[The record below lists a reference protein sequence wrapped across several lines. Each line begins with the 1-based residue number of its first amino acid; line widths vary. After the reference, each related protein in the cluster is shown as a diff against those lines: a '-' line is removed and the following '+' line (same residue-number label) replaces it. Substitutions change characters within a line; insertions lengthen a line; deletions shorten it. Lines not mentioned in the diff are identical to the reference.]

1 MPTDPVVEF
10 EHVDAF
16 LQNRCVLEDITFT
29 IKEGDFIGVIG
40 PNGAGK
46 TTLLRLILGL
56 LQPTRGQIKL
66 FGADPAA
73 LKRPNRKV
81 GYLPQKSGFDRRFPL
96 SVKDVV
102 LLGFFGETGLFKSPG
117 QLEKSRAEEVMQRL
131 GIAEHKDRPVGE
143 VSGGQQQLAFLAA
156 ALVSKPKLLILDEP
170 TNGLDPAAQNRFY
183 GLVREMQAYL
193 SLTVITVS
201 HDLATIS
208 ANADN
213 IICINRTMHMHG
225 SSAEVMKHLSG
236 NHLYRCEFDLLSGS
250 SNGWREQS

>member
-1 MPTDPVVEF
+1 MKTNPVVEF
-10 EHVDAF
+10 EHVYVF
-16 LQNRCVLEDITFT
+16 LQGRCVLEDITFT
-29 IKEGDFIGVIG
+29 VNEGDFIGVIG

-56 LQPTRGQIKL
+56 LQPARGQVKL
-66 FGADPAA
+66 FGANPAA
-73 LKRPNRKV
+73 LKRLNRKV

-117 QLEKSRAEEVMQRL
+117 QPEKKWSEEVMQRL
-131 GIAEHKDRPVGE
+131 GLAGHQDRPIGE
-143 VSGGQQQLAFLAA
+143 VSGGQQQLAFLAS

-183 GLVREMQAYL
+183 NLVREMQEFL

-213 IICINRTMHMHG
+213 IICINRTMHIHG
-225 SSAEVMKHLSG
+225 SPAEVFKHLSES
-236 NHLYRCEFDLLSGS
+236 HIYRCEFDLLSGPL
-250 SNGWREQS
+250 NGWRG

>member
-1 MPTDPVVEF
+1 MHRETVVEF
-10 EHVDAF
+10 KHVYTF
-16 LQNRCVLEDITFT
+16 LQGRCVLEDITFNVT
-29 IKEGDFIGVIG
+29 EGDFIGIIG

-56 LQPTRGQIKL
+56 LRPTRGIIKL
-66 FGADPAA
+66 FGENPAA
-73 LKRPNRKV
+73 LNKPNRSI
-81 GYLPQKSGFDRRFPL
+81 GYLPQKTGFDRRFPL

-102 LLGFFGETGLFKSPG
+102 LLGFFGSTGLFKNPG
-117 QLEKSRAEEVMQRL
+117 QLEKNRAEEVMQKL
-131 GIAEHKDRPVGE
+131 GLAEHKDRPVGE
-143 VSGGQQQLAFLAA
+143 VSGGQQQLTFLAA

-183 GLVREMQAYL
+183 NLVREMQAYL

-208 ANADN
+208 ANADK

-250 SNGWREQS
+250 YNGWRE